1 MTTLSD
7 LRAAV
12 AANLNFDPANDSYEV
27 DLDGLIN
34 RAQTKVLGS
43 HRWSFAQR
51 ETLVTVFPD
60 YVEAGIPVILGQDF
74 VDLSLIPADFRK
86 AIDGHTLFLTSSTN
100 VQSQTYNIS
109 FADLAGIRV
118 YLTSPITQATG
129 TYTVT
134 VQFREI
140 ALPGDTAS
148 VEGLLDLSVGI
159 PEPQRAMT
167 KLNRDVIR
175 LDPNTTGRSLYFIPS
190 TSVKTPTP
198 RAVSGVATVAGVAQG
213 IRTIYVFQTF
223 SLAGR
228 ESALSAPVEYKLTD
242 IQTLTFTAP
251 AIQPSTGL
259 YRKFY
264 FSCPQVG
271 IKRPVLVDASV
282 PEGVDPLGGVTLA
295 PDLSLATISS
305 ESYLTNTIP
314 YMALGSYR
322 RFNLWPH
329 PALVTQYQVRIQV
342 LPQPMIEDGDAP
354 LIPPDAAQVIEY
366 EATSTNAIRLDN
378 PSLGKMYRDLRDGA
392 YRQMSQTYLMQS
404 TAPVV
409 MMGASGSTKGPISLG
424 PYKVVP

>member
-1 MTTLSD
+1 MSTLAN

-12 AANLNFDPANDSYEV
+12 AANLNFDPENETYES
-27 DLDGLIN
+27 DLDGIIN

-43 HRWSFAQR
+43 HRWSFAQKDYIVR
-51 ETLVTVFPD
+51 VFPD
-60 YVEAGIPVILGQDF
+60 YTEVGIPVILGQDF
-74 VDLSLIPADFRK
+74 VDLSLISAEAR
-86 AIDGHTLFLTSSTN
+86 AALDGHTLFLTSSTN

-134 VQFREI
+134 VQYREI
-140 ALPGDTAS
+140 PLPGDTAS

-190 TSVKTPTP
+190 SSVKTPTP

-213 IRTIYVFQTF
+213 VRTIFIYQTF

-228 ESALSAPVEYKLTD
+228 ESALSAPVEFNLTD

-251 AIQPSTGL
+251 AIQPRTGL

-282 PEGVDPLGGVTLA
+282 PNGIDPLGGVTLA
-295 PDLSLATISS
+295 PDLSLATIST
-305 ESYLTNTIP
+305 EGFLTNTIP
-314 YMALGSYR
+314 YMALGQYQ

-329 PALVTQYQVRIQV
+329 PALVTDYQARAMI
-342 LPQPMIEDGDAP
+342 LPQPMIEDGDTP

-366 EATSTNAIRLDN
+366 EATSNNALRLDN
-378 PSLGKMYRDLRDGA
+378 SSLAQMYRELRNSA
-392 YRQMSQTYLMQS
+392 FRQMSQTYLLQS
-404 TAPVV
+404 SAPVV
-409 MMGASGSTKGPISLG
+409 MMGSAGSTKGPISLG
-424 PYKVVP
+424 PYKVIP

>member
-305 ESYLTNTIP
+305 EDYLTSTIP
-314 YMALGSYR
+314 YMALGSYQ

-329 PALVTQYQVRIQV
+329 PALVTQYQVRVQA

>member
-1 MTTLSD
+1 MTTLAD

-12 AANLNFDPANDSYEV
+12 AANLNYDPANESYEV
-27 DLDGLIN
+27 DLDRKIN
-34 RAQTKVLGS
+34 AAQVKVLGS

-51 ETLVTVFPD
+51 ETIVTVFPD
-60 YVEAGIPVILGQDF
+60 YTEAGIPVILGQDF

-134 VQFREI
+134 VQYREI

-175 LDPNTTGRSLYFIPS
+175 LDPQTTGRSLYFIPS

-198 RAVSGVATVAGVAQG
+198 RAVSGVATVAGVGQG
-213 IRTIYVFQTF
+213 VRTLYIYQTF

-242 IQTLTFTAP
+242 LQTLTFTAP

-305 ESYLTNTIP
+305 EDYLTSTIP
-314 YMALGSYR
+314 YMALGSYQ

-329 PALVTQYQVRIQV
+329 PALVTEYQVRVQV

-378 PSLGKMYRDLRDGA
+378 PSLGKMYRELRDGA

-404 TAPVV
+404 TAPIV
-409 MMGASGSTKGPISLG
+409 MMGGAGSTKGPISLG
-424 PYKVVP
+424 PYRVVP